1 MYFSQFPKKLYSFD
15 FSEKNPTLVTDIF
28 SRFQFKSAVLN
39 NAVAYDRYQLR
50 DGDTPEIVAYQKY
63 GDPKLHW
70 VICMVNNLI
79 DPQFSMP
86 LPRDALERYIIKKY
100 GYTVIENAYSN
111 VYHYVLEV
119 KDTLTEVNG
128 PTTTTTSNSVI
139 SLQQFSYS
147 ANTLETK
154 IINVPETSTTT
165 FYANNSDNTSAVI
178 ATLTKTSTYK
188 AVYVY
193 EYEDELNEAKREIK
207 LLKPQYISGLVLELE
222 TVLNG

>member
-1 MYFSQFPKKLYSFD
+1 MYFSQFPKKLYTFD
-15 FSEKNPTLVTDIF
+15 FSKGNPTLITDIF
-28 SRFQFKSAVLN
+28 SRFKFKSSVLN

-70 VICMVNNLI
+70 VICMVNDLI

-111 VYHYVLEV
+111 VHHYVLEV

-128 PTTTTTSNSVI
+128 PTTQTTSNSVI

-154 IINVPETSTTT
+154 IISVPETSTTT